1 MRNRLAAFSLNSN
14 INAFDLALTKTSG
27 GVTVNSLLAT
37 TTEIYAGG
45 DFDAAG
51 TTTRRDF
58 VGATISPVAVTATDA
73 SPDANVYAIAL
84 NGTSLVYGGAFTHYS
99 NNTPRNYL
107 GVIAGTNGTVLP
119 QSFAR

>member
-1 MRNRLAAFSLNSN
+1 MRNGLAAFSLNGN

-58 VGATISPVAVTATDA
+58 VGQPFHQSQLQQQMHRLMPTYTQLPLTVHHSCMVARLPAATIRHG
-73 SPDANVYAIAL
+73 I
-84 NGTSLVYGGAFTHYS
+84 TSA
-99 NNTPRNYL
+99 
-107 GVIAGTNGTVLP
+107 
-119 QSFAR
+119 